1 VETVKPVINDRWEYE
16 HEKKEKRRRSRAV
29 AMSDWKL
36 YKEIVSGRP
45 KALKRDEV
53 SKKRG

>member
-1 VETVKPVINDRWEYE
+1 VKPIINDKIGIWTR
-16 HEKKEKRRRSRAV
+16 KKSRKTRSS
-29 AMSDWKL
+29 AMSMRDKKL